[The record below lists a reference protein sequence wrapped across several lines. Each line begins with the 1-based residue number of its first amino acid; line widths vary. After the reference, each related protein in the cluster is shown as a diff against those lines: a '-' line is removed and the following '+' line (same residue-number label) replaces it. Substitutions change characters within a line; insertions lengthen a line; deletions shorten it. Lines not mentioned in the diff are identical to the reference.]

1 MIVIS
6 VLLGSEGTAFYLK
19 LMAMV
24 TSSYLDKSMKPID
37 RVYNSWLPALALR
50 GWLSWIT
57 RENFYN
63 LTSHFITINT
73 YLGIEINAH
82 SLINQIEV
90 LKELNLPNLFKPW
103 KTGSQSC
110 EGYFRLARSCSTSG
124 STCVNFTVKGFLIDC
139 CRKVDASYRLCAQG
153 VIDGIKY
160 PRFKQPFSNDD
171 SNTNEAHQSH
181 GIDTLCIYYIIKFI
195 FPFKFI

>member
-1 MIVIS
+1 MRP
-6 VLLGSEGTAFYLK
+6 
-19 LMAMV
+19 
-24 TSSYLDKSMKPID
+24 LDRI
-37 RVYNSWLPALALR
+37 YNSWFPALSLR

-63 LTSHFITINT
+63 LTSHFITVNP

-82 SLINQIEV
+82 SIINQIGV

-103 KTGSQSC
+103 KTGSQSY
-110 EGYFRLARSCSTSG
+110 EGYFRLARSCSTAG

-160 PRFKQPFSNDD
+160 PRFQQPFDNDD
-171 SNTNEAHQSH
+171 AKRSESQQSQ
-181 GIDTLCIYYIIKFI
+181 GKKNILIIKKLI
-195 FPFKFI
+195 ISL